1 MPNAFDLTSLFSAEG
16 TVRAADAVPVSSTS
30 QRFQTESTAASSIGT
45 AQENLDIAIGQHNA
59 TIAQS
64 LADVEATR
72 ASKANIA
79 AVDLASK
86 LEGATAQVHTL
97 RDVANIAQTQ
107 QGALLQERQKL
118 TENFPGW
125 LQNPLGRVTAAYKIS
140 QLDEKLA
147 GLRKNAELATQS
159 SNELTSRIGATI
171 REESQAEQLRLS
183 GQYNEDIAL
192 VRQENAGKAEVLNG
206 YASALNTLQEDNKQ
220 QITLTQASA
229 SDSLSQS
236 ELQMRKDAAA
246 RAKRAED
253 TQLAQVEQAAKDWL
267 SMKQQPHTPEN
278 LNRARMLVG
287 ALSAEDRVIA
297 GKMFSMAGNGPL
309 NPLTVKR
316 NLVTSGASLG
326 SIRRFGTLLGDPEL
340 TNAGASV
347 YDTARTVAVSQLTE
361 DAYRKATNLVE
372 GKDGRYLNG
381 IAVTQEAWWA
391 GLKPADRNAITEQA
405 DTIAK
410 QKLETSSVDSINMLA
425 YGKLQ
430 PNHQFSIT
438 TNTPAEVTRVFGYTP
453 GSPEHKVMLDPTV
466 RAHFDAAGASDPS
479 NAGPLQFRALFDAFK
494 AAGSADPAA
503 ATAKAITAY
512 SRGYAATTSDGKWLR
527 GLGVDLP
534 AYYIVRDANGQ
545 SRNLANPE
553 ELRKYMLL
561 SDKARMQSKERGF
574 FNKVGEEALK
584 QFGDGADA
592 KIAELVQGAQIQKL
606 RDARGK
612 TAGVAGTAGA
622 SGTAVPEKKLQGGA
636 LKQAAYEVRASSLQN
651 VNNFGTDKLPAVMM
665 DISGE
670 LSAAELRN
678 LNSPEQIAARA
689 AKFNATATDTSMRD
703 VLESRARENA
713 ASIAAMQKADGYT
726 PINTATAVSDIV
738 DRVSR
743 NVQQAN
749 EAAAASLEN
758 ALWKKGGGADN
769 QPAPSTA
776 TADLMDSLQAV
787 QKAPTTAAKEQGFLE
802 LVRDLYKRAFG
813 GEAAMSRGAYE
824 ISAQQQAAAAAEYEA
839 ATQGKK

>member
-86 LEGATAQVHTL
+86 LEGATAQLHTL

-147 GLRKNAELATQS
+147 GLQKNAELATQS

-206 YASALNTLQEDNKQ
+206 YASALNTLQEENKQ

-229 SDSLSQS
+229 RNSLSQS

-361 DAYRKATNLVE
+361 DAYKKATSVVE
-372 GKDGRYLNG
+372 GKDGRYING
-381 IAVTQEAWWA
+381 MAVTQEAWWA
-391 GLKPADRNAITEQA
+391 GLKPAERNAITEQA
-405 DTIAK
+405 DAAAK
-410 QKLETSSVDSINMLA
+410 QKMETSSVDSINMLA

-438 TNTPAEVTRVFGYTP
+438 ANTPAEVTRVFGYAP

-479 NAGPLQFRALFDAFK
+479 NAGPQQFRALFDAFK

-561 SDKARMQSKERGF
+561 SDKARTQSKERGF
-574 FNKVGEEALK
+574 FDKVGEEALK

-612 TAGVAGTAGA
+612 TAGA

-636 LKQAAYEVRASSLQN
+636 LKKAAYEVRASSLQD
-651 VNNFGTDKLPAVMM
+651 VNNFGTDKLPAVTM

-670 LSAAELRN
+670 LNAAELRN
-678 LNSPEQIAARA
+678 LNSPEQVAARA

-749 EAAAASLEN
+749 EAAAASREN
-758 ALWKKGGGADN
+758 ALWKKGGGAEN

-787 QKAPTTAAKEQGFLE
+787 QTAQTPAAKEQGFLE

-813 GEAAMSRGAYE
+813 GEAAASSGAYE